1 MMNWVDWT
9 IIGIIA
15 ISAVLSLRRGFV
27 KEAISLASWVAAFI
41 VGRLFSDVLAD
52 IISGYLDVP
61 PSVHLLIAFS
71 VLFIATLIVGN
82 LLASLI
88 GGLVHAT
95 GLSAT
100 DRILGVGFGVLR
112 GGLVVVIMIVL
123 LKMTPAIQDPWW
135 NESVLIPHF
144 LVMETWSRD
153 MAQDI
158 GQAIWNIGR

>member
-1 MMNWVDWT
+1 MNWVDWT

-112 GGLVVVIMIVL
+112 DRKSEV
-123 LKMTPAIQDPWW
+123 
-135 NESVLIPHF
+135 
-144 LVMETWSRD
+144 
-153 MAQDI
+153 
-158 GQAIWNIGR
+158 